1 MMATKLIQFED
12 GTLVEVE
19 VPPDQ
24 VQPISGGAA
33 DRIDATVDATLDRVK
48 PLLLKICRP
57 IKEVWSEVNQ
67 DMEIE
72 TAEVQVGLS
81 FEAEGNVYIAKS
93 KAGANLTVKLVLKPK
108 I

>member
-1 MMATKLIQFED
+1 MATKLIQFED
-12 GTLVEVE
+12 GTLVEVK

-33 DRIDATVDATLDRVK
+33 DHIDATVDATLAKVK

-57 IKEVWSEVNQ
+57 LKEVWDEVNQ
-67 DMEIE
+67 DMDVE

-108 I
+108 A

>member
-1 MMATKLIQFED
+1 MATKLIQFND

-19 VPPDQ
+19 VLPDQ

-33 DRIDATVDATLDRVK
+33 DRIRATVDETLDKVK
-48 PLLLKICRP
+48 PLLLKVCRP
-57 IKEVWSEVNQ
+57 IKEVWGDLNQ
-67 DMEIE
+67 DMDIE

-93 KAGANLTVKLVLKPK
+93 KASSNLTVKLVLKPK
-108 I
+108 T